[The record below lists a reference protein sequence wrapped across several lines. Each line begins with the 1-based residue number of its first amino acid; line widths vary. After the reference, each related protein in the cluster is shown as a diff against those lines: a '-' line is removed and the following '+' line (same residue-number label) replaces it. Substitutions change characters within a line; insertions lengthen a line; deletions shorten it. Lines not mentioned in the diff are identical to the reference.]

1 MIAFNLLGVKTLADS
16 ATELDKVW
24 DCPKNNFNMTDDIK
38 AKLYDFCVTVIE
50 EKLSV
55 INSVLDNAQD
65 SANHETKS
73 TAGDKHDTS
82 RELLHQERNK
92 AAQNLNNQLM
102 KRRTLIQLNNF
113 PSSVNVGFG
122 SLLNTNQGWVF
133 IGLSIGNI
141 QFNEEQVLCVSPISP
156 FAKAFEGASQGD
168 CVEFNNTSF
177 VIETII

>member
-1 MIAFNLLGVKTLADS
+1 MKTLIIKKDLLSFIS
-16 ATELDKVW
+16 ALIEKRIN
-24 DCPKNNFNMTDDIK
+24 KSEEIINS
-38 AKLYDFCVTVIE
+38 IE
-50 EKLSV
+50 ES
-55 INSVLDNAQD
+55 IHS
-65 SANHETKS
+65 ETKS

-92 AAQNLNNQLM
+92 AAQNLKNQLM
-102 KRRTLIQLNNF
+102 KRKTLIQLNNF

>member
-1 MIAFNLLGVKTLADS
+1 MKTLIIKKDLLSFIS
-16 ATELDKVW
+16 ALIEKRIN
-24 DCPKNNFNMTDDIK
+24 KSEEIINS
-38 AKLYDFCVTVIE
+38 IE
-50 EKLSV
+50 ES
-55 INSVLDNAQD
+55 IHS
-65 SANHETKS
+65 ETKS

-92 AAQNLNNQLM
+92 AAQNLKNQLM
-102 KRRTLIQLNNF
+102 KRKTLIQLNNF
-113 PSSVNVGFG
+113 PSLVNVGFG